1 MRLLIISHDRVGARM
16 AGPGIRAWEL
26 ARALA
31 RDSALDVTLAAPAPP
46 DLAPQGFA
54 CAAFT
59 LGDPASLAALT
70 DRADAIFA
78 NGHLIAHHPE
88 LAEAAAPLMLDLYD
102 PTPLENLE
110 LFRAAPPE
118 QREDQAARD
127 AALLRAQLLAG
138 DAFVCA
144 TERQRDLY
152 VGALLALG
160 RVTPP
165 LADADPLLRGLIDVV
180 SFGLPVD
187 PPAHTE
193 QALRGRLPG
202 LDAATKLLLWTGGLW
217 DWMDPLTLIR
227 AMPAIRE
234 RVPEARL
241 VLLAGRHPGGAATM
255 EMPDKARGLAA
266 ELGVIG
272 ETVQFYDEWVPYER
286 RGDFLLEADLLVS
299 LGRPGLESAYA
310 AVRSRFLDHLWAGRA
325 SLVSAGD
332 AAAELV
338 ARFGLGSVVPPGDVQ
353 ATAEAAVSLLTN
365 DHQRAEAAGR
375 ARALAAD
382 YTWERV
388 AEPIR
393 RWLAA
398 PHRTRPDK
406 QITTGVA
413 KTTIAHQGQGDDER
427 PATDDRQQTT
437 DYRMDDTAR
446 NDAVARLDGLWKIEP
461 RPLGSSVPGVG
472 RAKELANSL
481 TRWYVQGIVEQQ
493 NAFNAALVQA
503 IQALAANDD
512 RRHSELSLHINAFSS
527 QMRQALAL
535 TQKRVEQVAQR
546 VEEHA
551 RHLADIDDAQTAMAE
566 TIAELR
572 ELAETVAE
580 LRELAADLTRG
591 EDPR

>member
-1 MRLLIISHDRVGARM
+1 M

-26 ARALA
+26 ARAL
-31 RDSALDVTLAAPAPP
+31 SADADVTLAAPAPV
-46 DLAPQGFA
+46 DLDPQGFG
-54 CAAFT
+54 CAAFA
-59 LGDPASLAALT
+59 LGDPASLAPLIA
-70 DRADAIFA
+70 RADAIFA

-88 LAEAAAPLMLDLYD
+88 LAAAVAPLMLDLYD
-102 PTPLENLE
+102 PTPLENLD

-118 QREDQAARD
+118 ERAAQAERD

-152 VGALLALG
+152 VGALLAMG
-160 RVTPP
+160 RVAPQ

-180 SFGLPVD
+180 SFGLPAH
-187 PPAHTE
+187 PPTHTE

-202 LDAATKLLLWTGGLW
+202 LDAATKLILWTGGLW

-227 AMPAIRE
+227 AMPAIRA

-241 VLLAGRHPGGAATM
+241 VFLAGRHPGGAAAM
-255 EMPDKARGLAA
+255 QMPDRARGLAT
-266 ELGVIG
+266 ELGVLG
-272 ETVQFYDEWVPYER
+272 DTVLFYDEWVPYER
-286 RGDFLLEADLLVS
+286 RGDFLLEADLLAS

-325 SLVSAGD
+325 SLASAGD

-338 ARFGLGSVVPPGDVQ
+338 LRHGLGSVVPPGDVA
-353 ATAEAAVSLLTN
+353 ATAQAAAALLAN
-365 DHQRAEAAGR
+365 DSQRGEAAGR

-398 PHRTRPDK
+398 PHRTRPSPPPPAPRPLSPERETGLGGEGQDS
-406 QITTGVA
+406 QGTT
-413 KTTIAHQGQGDDER
+413 
-427 PATDDRQQTT
+427 
-437 DYRMDDTAR
+437 MDDTTR
-446 NDAVARLDGLWKIEP
+446 NDAVARLDGLWKVEP
-461 RPLGSSVPGVG
+461 RPLGSAVPGVG
-472 RAKELANSL
+472 RAKDLANSL
-481 TRWYVQGIVEQQ
+481 TKWYVQGIVDQQ
-493 NAFNAALVQA
+493 NAFNAALVHA
-503 IQALAANDD
+503 IQTLAANDD
-512 RRHSELSLHINAFSS
+512 RRHSELSLHINASSS

-535 TQKRVEQVAQR
+535 AQKRVEQVAQR
-546 VEEHA
+546 VEEQA
-551 RHLADIDDAQTAMAE
+551 RHLADVDDAQTAMAE
-566 TIAELR
+566 AI
-572 ELAETVAE
+572 AE